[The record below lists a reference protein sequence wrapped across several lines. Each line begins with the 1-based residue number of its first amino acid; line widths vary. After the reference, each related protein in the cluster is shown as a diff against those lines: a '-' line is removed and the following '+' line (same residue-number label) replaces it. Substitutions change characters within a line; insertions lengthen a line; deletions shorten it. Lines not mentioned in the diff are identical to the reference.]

1 MSNYLNLAEASEIKG
16 CSERHIRRL
25 IANCKLEAITDD
37 TGKYIIPVSSLPENL
52 QRKYYRKLSACG
64 ERERGKP
71 PRPLC
76 TYSDAERE
84 QIALWNKI
92 IKQWRLFHDMS
103 DDKKGL
109 DEMFVDNIKRQHPE
123 LEISLTTLYRKYK
136 AYKEK
141 NYDELIE
148 KRGGWNKGR
157 IKTPQHIIDAFLWFY
172 LNDRQPTVSQCYRA
186 VHEWTQK
193 FHPGDIS
200 IIPSERSLRRQALA
214 LPEAIITLCR
224 KGEKALKDQH
234 CPYTE
239 RLYDD
244 LEANDVWVGDNHTFD
259 FITEGEH
266 GKRHRLYLTA
276 FIDVKSGVIVG
287 FNITENPSS
296 YSTLLALRDGILKYG
311 LPKIIYVDN
320 GSEFTTHDIGG
331 RGHRRRKNWNKDD
344 QPPTILEMLGIEVRF
359 AQVCNAKAKPIERT
373 FGTLKN
379 QISRQFKSFCG
390 GNVTER
396 PESLKA
402 TLKRGE
408 IPTDAEIRQVIS
420 TLINGS
426 FNMDAYGG
434 KERRYHGMSR
444 IEVWNA
450 SIKNTQ
456 FRKAAAEDL
465 SLLLARVSR
474 YQKIGRKGVYATFSG
489 VNLWYTRD
497 ELWQHQGTEVY
508 VRYDPAD
515 ATSVRVYSRD
525 GNKYMFDC
533 YLDSATMIDYI
544 AKNPEDIEEAERVKS
559 LVLKQIKDY
568 KKGLTDGLTSEQKI
582 DMLALECERAVRN
595 LENYNVKHPDKFTP
609 VMSDKVKREMP
620 IVAEITE
627 IDWTAINKNAK
638 IRLGKD

>member
-1 MSNYLNLAEASEIKG
+1 MSNYLTTLQVAELKG
-16 CSERHIRRL
+16 CGEHNIRKL
-25 IANCKLEAITDD
+25 ISNQKLEAVKDD
-37 TGKYIIPVSSLPENL
+37 TNKYIIPVSSLPENL
-52 QRKYYRKLSACG
+52 QRKYYSKLSACG
-64 ERERGKP
+64 EKEYDKP

-84 QIALWNKI
+84 QIALWSKI

-103 DDKKGL
+103 EDKKGL
-109 DEMFVDNIKRQHPE
+109 DEMFIDNIKRQHPE
-123 LEISLTTLYRKYK
+123 LEISLPTLYRKYK

-148 KRGGWNKGR
+148 KRGGWNKGSSG
-157 IKTPQHIIDAFLWFY
+157 TPKHILDAFMWFY
-172 LNDRQPTVSQCYRA
+172 LDDRQPTISQCYRA
-186 VHEWTQK
+186 VREWTQK
-193 FHPGDIS
+193 FYPDDIRL
-200 IIPSERSLRRQALA
+200 ILSENTFRREVKK

-224 KGEKALKDQH
+224 KGEKALKDNH

-244 LEANDVWVGDNHTFD
+244 LEANDVWVSDNHTFD
-259 FITEGEH
+259 FITEGEQ

-296 YSTLLALRDGILKYG
+296 YSTLLALRDGILKHG

-320 GSEFTTHDIGG
+320 GSEFLTHDIGG
-331 RGHRRRKNWNKDD
+331 RGHRTRKNWNKDE
-344 QPPTILEMLGIEVRF
+344 QPPTILDLLDIEMRN

-373 FGTLKN
+373 FGTFKN
-379 QISRQFKSFCG
+379 QISRQFSTFCG
-390 GNVTER
+390 GNITER

-402 TLKRGE
+402 TLKRGD
-408 IPTDAEIRQVIS
+408 IPTDAEIRNVIS
-420 TLINGS
+420 TLINGG

-434 KERRYHGMSR
+434 KERCYSGMSR
-444 IEVWNA
+444 IEVWNS

-456 FRKAAAEDL
+456 FRKAAADDL

-508 VRYDPAD
+508 VRYDPSD
-515 ATSVRVYSRD
+515 AREVRVYSRSED
-525 GNKYMFDC
+525 KYMFNC
-533 YLDSATMIDYI
+533 YLDEALIVDYI
-544 AKNPEDIEEAERVKS
+544 ADNPEDIAESERVKS
-559 LVLKQIKDY
+559 HVLKSIKAY
-568 KKGLTDGLTSEQKI
+568 SKGITDGLTSEQKI
-582 DMLALECERAVRN
+582 DMLALECERAARN
-595 LENYNVKHPDKFTP
+595 LESYSIEHPAKFTP
-609 VMSDKVKREMP
+609 VISDKVKREKP
-620 IVAEITE
+620 QVAEIVE
-627 IDWTAINKNAK
+627 IDWTALNKNAK
-638 IRLGKD
+638 IRMGKD